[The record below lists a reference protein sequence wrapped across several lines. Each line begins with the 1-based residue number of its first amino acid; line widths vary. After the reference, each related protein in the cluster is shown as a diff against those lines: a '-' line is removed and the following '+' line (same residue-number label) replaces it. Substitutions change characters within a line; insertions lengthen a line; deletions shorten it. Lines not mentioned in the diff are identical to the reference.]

1 MKKSAY
7 ISDILFSFFLTGIF
21 TLCLFR
27 YLGVRLFSAFLL
39 AVLCGLLA
47 ALAIAA
53 WLGNKRRHFFLKKSD
68 EALKQKLLLH
78 LSLLSDE
85 NKSAFFYNFLRRKE
99 EIRKLSKLR
108 FIGEENFYFLNFRF
122 TPVTPDEIASL
133 TRLKTAKQKMLFCN
147 EIEDSALRLCARFNI
162 QVRVGDDIFRML
174 KAENALPESYLG
186 EDQTAKKRKFH
197 LRVCFSKTNARRFFV
212 GGALLLLSS
221 LISPFPYYY
230 LISGS
235 LLLLIS
241 ACIRIFGY
249 S

>member
-7 ISDILFSFFLTGIF
+7 ISDILFSFSLVCVF

-27 YLGVRLFSAFLL
+27 YLGVRLFFAFLL
-39 AVLCGLLA
+39 ALLCGLLA
-47 ALAIAA
+47 ALAIAS

-85 NKSAFFYNFLRRKE
+85 QTSAFFYRFFRLKE
-99 EIRKLSKLR
+99 DIRKMSKLR
-108 FIGEENFYFLNFRF
+108 FIGEEYFYFLHFRF
-122 TPVTPDEIASL
+122 APVTPDEIATL
-133 TRLKTAKQKMLFCN
+133 ARLKTAKQKMLFCN
-147 EIEDSALRLCARFNI
+147 ELEDSALRLCARLNI
-162 QVRVGDDIFRML
+162 QVRTGDDIFRML

-186 EDQTAKKRKFH
+186 EDQTAKKRKFQ
-197 LRVCFSKTNARRFFV
+197 LRVCFAKSNSRRFFV
-212 GGALLLLSS
+212 GGALILLSS

-230 LISGS
+230 LITGG

-241 ACIRIFGY
+241 VCIRIFGY